1 GGVSCASA
9 GFCAAVGSSWN
20 GSNQR
25 TLAER
30 WDGSSWSIVTSA
42 DSDGTQDDYLT
53 GVSCVSASFCAAVG
67 YSSDGSGSRPLAD
80 GWDGNG
86 WSIAP
91 VQASAT
97 DDQYL
102 MGVSCTSP
110 TFCLTVG

>member
-1 GGVSCASA
+1 QAYAASQWTVVAAPDTSATEPNQLGGVSCASA

-42 DSDGTQDDYLT
+42 DPDGTQDDYLT
-53 GVSCVSASFCAAVG
+53 GVSCVRASFCAAVG

-80 GWDGNG
+80 G
-86 WSIAP
+86 
-91 VQASAT
+91 
-97 DDQYL
+97 
-102 MGVSCTSP
+102 
-110 TFCLTVG
+110 